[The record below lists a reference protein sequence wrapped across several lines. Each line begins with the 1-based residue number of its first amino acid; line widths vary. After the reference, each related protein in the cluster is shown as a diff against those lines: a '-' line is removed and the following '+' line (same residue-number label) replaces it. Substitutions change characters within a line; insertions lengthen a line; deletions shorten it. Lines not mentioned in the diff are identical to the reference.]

1 MEIAIPKE
9 NKALENRVAATPE
22 TVKKFLSLGAKVKIE
37 KGAGTKSNILDS
49 DFENAGAK
57 IVSDTEELIG
67 NADIV
72 LKVNTISN
80 IGSGADNID
89 IYKKGTNLIG
99 FLRPLQEKE
108 NIKRISEKGINAF
121 SMELIPRISRAQSMD
136 ALSSQSNLAGY
147 KAVINAV
154 KILAKATPM
163 MMTAAGTIA
172 PAKVLVLGAG
182 VAGLQA
188 IATAKRL
195 GAVVSAFD
203 VRSATKEQ
211 VESLGGKFVEVSEP
225 LNNNSPNEDSKGY
238 AKTMSQEYQKKQ
250 REVLH
255 ETIKNQNIVISTALI
270 PGKEAPE
277 LITSEMVKDM
287 QNGSIIIDLAAEAGG
302 NCKLTEIDHE
312 KLIEGVKIFGP
323 SNLPSEVSQDSS
335 NLYSKN
341 LLNFVSLMIKDKNIN
356 IDFQDE
362 ILKKSCVCY
371 EGKLNEY

>member
-49 DFENAGAK
+49 DFENAGAQ

-203 VRSATKEQ
+203 VRSATREQ
-211 VESLGGKFVEVSEP
+211 VESLGGKFIEVSEISD
-225 LNNNSPNEDSKGY
+225 NNTPNEDSKGY

-255 ETIKNQNIVISTALI
+255 GIIKSQNIVISTALI

-302 NCKLTEIDHE
+302 NCKLTEMDHE

-323 SNLPSEVSQDSS
+323 SNLPSEISQDSS

-371 EGKLNEY
+371 EGELNEY